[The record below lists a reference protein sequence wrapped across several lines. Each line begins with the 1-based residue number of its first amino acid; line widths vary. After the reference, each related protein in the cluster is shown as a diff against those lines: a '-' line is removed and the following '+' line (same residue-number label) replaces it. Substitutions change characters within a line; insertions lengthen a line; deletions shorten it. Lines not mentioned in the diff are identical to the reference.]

1 MSTAAFMLV
10 AFMLAMYVLLDGY
23 DLGVAAITPL
33 IARSDAQRE
42 GSMRS
47 IGPFWNGNEVWLI
60 AWGAGLFALFP
71 LAYAS
76 LFSGLYLPFIVV
88 LWLLIFR
95 GAAMELRSHFPSLIW
110 HQFWDACFAGSS
122 VLLIL
127 IFGVALGNLLRGLP
141 LGATGYFIGTFSSL
155 LNPYALLVGVF
166 ALAVLAQHGAI
177 FVMLRIEGPP
187 SDRARALY
195 GGLWI
200 VALVL
205 LLAVAVATYSLR
217 AGLLTTPWIDGVAAL
232 SLICLVWSGVAVSRG
247 RAAAAFAGSC
257 GFILALLVS
266 AAGTLYPYLIPAY
279 PAARGGLSI
288 FDASVSPYALITA
301 LFVIGVGLLAVIAY
315 SSVVWR
321 QFATKVRIVE

>member
-1 MSTAAFMLV
+1 MSTAAFALV

-76 LFSGLYLPFIVV
+76 LFSGFYLPFILV

-95 GAAMELRSHFPSLIW
+95 GGAIELRSHFPSLIW

-122 VLLIL
+122 ALLIL
-127 IFGVALGNLLRGLP
+127 IFGVALGNLLRGLA
-141 LGATGYFIGTFSSL
+141 LNADGYFIGSFSSL

-166 ALAVLAQHGAI
+166 AVAVLAQHGAA

-187 SDRARALY
+187 SERARALY
-195 GGLWI
+195 GRFWI
-200 VALVL
+200 TVAVL
-205 LLAVAVATYSLR
+205 LIVVAIATNFLR
-217 AGLLTTPWIDGVAAL
+217 AGLLMTPWIDGVAAL
-232 SLICLVWSGVAVSRG
+232 ALIFLVWSRVAASRG
-247 RAAAAFAGSC
+247 GAVAAFAGSC
-257 GFILALLVS
+257 GFILALLIS

-279 PAARGGLSI
+279 PAARGGVSI
-288 FDASVSPYALITA
+288 FDAAPSPYALITA
-301 LFVIGVGLLAVIAY
+301 LVVIVVGLLAVIAY
-315 SSVVWR
+315 SLVVWK
-321 QFATKVRIVE
+321 QFATKIRILD